1 MGLVEE
7 LVRSAR
13 ERARRI
19 VVREPEGKPSGPSLP
34 VVLRG
39 KHCLDVIAEFKRK
52 SPSLGAIAEPD
63 IDEQVRRYEEAGAA
77 AISVLTEPTRFG
89 GSYEDLSR
97 AVHSVEAPVL
107 MKDFVVDP
115 VQVREAAR
123 LGARAV
129 LLILRCLSEADL
141 DELVSACAH
150 YGLTPLLECHR
161 ASEIEK
167 ALRHDAAVLGANNR
181 DLETL
186 EIDRALAPRLLAEVP
201 GDRVAVAESGYEKAE
216 DVRGLRGLADAVLVG
231 SALMRHQDPAKLV
244 KLIGE
249 IRG

>member
-1 MGLVEE
+1 MGLVED

-13 ERARRI
+13 DRARAI
-19 VVREPEGKPSGPSLP
+19 AVLEPDGRPSGPSFEA
-34 VVLRG
+34 VLRG
-39 KHCLDVIAEFKRK
+39 KHRLDVIAEFKRK

-63 IDEQVRRYEEAGAA
+63 LVEQVRRYEDGGAA

-89 GSYEDLSR
+89 GSCEDLSR
-97 AVHSVEAPVL
+97 AARSVDVPVL

-115 VQVREAAR
+115 AQVREAAR

-129 LLILRCLSEADL
+129 LLILRCLSEAHL

-150 YGLTPLLECHR
+150 YGLTPLLECHTE
-161 ASEIEK
+161 AEIAR
-167 ALRHDAAVLGANNR
+167 ALRHEDGVIGANNR

-186 EIDRALAPRLLAEVP
+186 EIDGGLALRLLAEVP
-201 GDRVAVAESGYEKAE
+201 RDRVAVAESGYEKAD
-216 DVRGLRGLADAVLVG
+216 DVRGLRGVADAVLVG
-231 SALMRHQDPAKLV
+231 GALMRHEDPAKLE
-244 KLIGE
+244 KLIRE